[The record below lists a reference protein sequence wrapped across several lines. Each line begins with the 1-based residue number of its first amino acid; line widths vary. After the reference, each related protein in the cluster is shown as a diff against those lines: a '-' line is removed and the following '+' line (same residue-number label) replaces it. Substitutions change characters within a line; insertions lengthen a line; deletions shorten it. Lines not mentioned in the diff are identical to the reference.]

1 MGKKELTP
9 LAKELRRKQTDAEKK
24 LWAQLRAKQIE
35 GVKFRR
41 QQFIGPYIV
50 DFVSLEKK
58 LAIEI
63 DGGHHNDK
71 GIVEADEKKTAWLK
85 QTGFQILRF
94 WNNEVMTNIEGVIE
108 KIRMT
113 LR

>member
-1 MGKKELTP
+1 MGKRELTP
-9 LAKELRRKQTDAEKK
+9 LAKELRKKQTDAENK
-24 LWAQLRAKQIE
+24 LWARLRDKQVK
-35 GVKFRR
+35 GAKFRR

-63 DGGHHNDK
+63 DGGHHNEEK
-71 GIVEADEKKTAWLK
+71 IAEADEKRTAWLR
-85 QTGFQILRF
+85 QTGFQVLRF
-94 WNNEVMTNIEGVIE
+94 WNNEVMTNIEGVID
-108 KIRMT
+108 KIRIT